1 MPAQCPNVRQC
12 SSEQGLWTPAA
23 LRPAI
28 WVKSNADKTII
39 VSSGDGDVKSVT
51 DLSSGVPF
59 SVTGSVKLDTSQLN
73 GKPTL
78 RINNTSTAQLLTASY
93 SYAGNEIT
101 LISLHRNAATASG
114 RTIYGRLF
122 SLYLTGEFDYATAS
136 GGILTYGVGGVNG
149 VRFYRNTTINVTS
162 SPTINDVWGCAVLTR
177 SGTGVTM
184 ALDGGS
190 RVSGTTASN
199 NFNFNKVRIGND
211 DGPREDS
218 GLNGYIAENILITR
232 AITQEEENKLFGYL
246 AWEWGRVTS
255 LPIDHPYRFAP
266 PRDNRI
272 LTRKRRSIALTAGA
286 VGVSGGGTTYN
297 DSISE
302 TASSAD
308 SSATALTAVSAFSES
323 ATAADLSETAMTALA
338 AFTESTTAADVID
351 AALSLQLALAESTAS
366 SDDLSSTATLA
377 VVLSEILSALDSAT
391 TGSVFSDTITESA
404 AADAVKSAL
413 MEMSA
418 AISESASA
426 SDAHDTALTAVNA
439 ILEASQS
446 GDSLASIQTFAADL
460 AESLAAI
467 FAVTTGSIYFDT
479 LGESAVADAT
489 KSSMMAMVSA
499 LSESSTAT
507 EANATTLS
515 SVNALL
521 ESLAAGDNQTSAQTM
536 AATLA
541 ESLASLFAVT
551 EGNVFGESLTESAGL
566 ADALASAI
574 LSNVSFTEGVSAADS
589 QSVSAVLAD
598 IINEAIL
605 AGSSQSAQ
613 AVFADALAET
623 LLALVV
629 ESSTVVGEIISP
641 ATMLTNR
648 VKSVLAA
655 SQKVHDLLGL
665 SLGTLGNVARPRIFT
680 GQARTFLCGRNRG
693 RLPFFEIH
701 VSGQSFDHESYSAG
715 AITQTALLTI
725 HLGGKDPGVA
735 GLLAERVLLA
745 SIAAI
750 RNGSD
755 NLLALGDE
763 TLGDLEQGPWGHRR
777 TMTFTVT
784 QTYDRTTY
792 EVP

>member
-1 MPAQCPNVRQC
+1 MPAQCPNLKRCPSENGLFSPIILKPDLWLDGADLSTIITRDNQTSVRQWLDKSGYGRNVSQSTDASQPTLVTNSLNGLSGLDWG
-12 SSEQGLWTPAA
+12 SSANAKGLSTSAQLVAA
-23 LRPAI
+23 QVFAVAKYDGANPFNAYASIYCGDPSFFRP
-28 WVKSNADKTII
+28 VFTG
-39 VSSGDGDVKSVT
+39 SSG
-51 DLSSGVPF
+51 
-59 SVTGSVKLDTSQLN
+59 TSWISNSQNHLN
-73 GKPTL
+73 GAAASATALPTISSPFIV
-78 RINNTSTAQLLTASY
+78 RTANANTSSATRTASY
-93 SYAGNEIT
+93 IGADSGFF
-101 LISLHRNAATASG
+101 SG
-114 RTIYGRLF
+114 RSWIGKIYEIIIF
-122 SLYLTGEFDYATAS
+122 
-136 GGILTYGVGGVNG
+136 
-149 VRFYRNTTINVTS
+149 
-162 SPTINDVWGCAVLTR
+162 PTILSDR
-177 SGTGVTM
+177 D
-184 ALDGGS
+184 ALMVEGS
-190 RVSGTTASN
+190 
-199 NFNFNKVRIGND
+199 
-211 DGPREDS
+211 
-218 GLNGYIAENILITR
+218 
-232 AITQEEENKLFGYL
+232 L
-246 AWEWGRVTS
+246 AWKWGLYS
-255 LPIDHPYRFAP
+255 FLPESNPYRFSP

-272 LTRKRRSIALTAGA
+272 LTRKRRSLILLAGSS
-286 VGVSGGGTTYN
+286 GVSGGGTTYN
-297 DSISE
+297 ESVSE

-308 SSATALTAVSAFSES
+308 SAATALTALSACTES
-323 ATAADLSETAMTALA
+323 A
-338 AFTESTTAADVID
+338 TAADVID
-351 AALSLQLALAESTAS
+351 AALSLQAALAESAAS

-377 VVLSEILSALDSAT
+377 VVLSEILSALDTVT

-413 MEMSA
+413 MEMST

-439 ILEASQS
+439 ILEASAAS
-446 GDSLASIQTFAADL
+446 ESLSTTQTLAATL

-467 FAVTTGSIYFDT
+467 FAVTNGSIYFDT

-507 EANATTLS
+507 DANATTLA

-521 ESLAAGDNQTSAQTM
+521 ESLAAGDNNTPAQTM

-541 ESLASLFAVT
+541 ESLASLFAVA
-551 EGNVFGESLTESAGL
+551 EGNVFSESLAESAGL
-566 ADALASAI
+566 ADAIAAGI
-574 LSNVSFTEGVSAADS
+574 LSNVSFAESASPSDA
-589 QSVSAVLAD
+589 QSVAAVLAD
-598 IINEAIL
+598 VINEAIL
-605 AGSSQSAQ
+605 AGSSQAAQ

-623 LLALVV
+623 LLALAV
-629 ESSTVVGEIISP
+629 ESSAVVGEIISP
-641 ATMLTNR
+641 AAILTNR
-648 VKSVLAA
+648 VKSVLTA
-655 SQKVHDLLGL
+655 SQKVHDLLGM

-725 HLGGKDPGVA
+725 HLGGKDPGAA

-745 SIAAI
+745 SMAAI

-755 NLLALGDE
+755 NLLALGNDV
-763 TLGDLEQGPWGHRR
+763 LGDLEQGPWGHRR